1 MEAFSSSSPPV
12 ISPPTNEIP
21 LKGLRAGRLRKE
33 FPHWFIIPYFP
44 PHVGIV
50 PPLTVSMFIFVSRP
64 TVNAALRSHPLLHT
78 CSLCLL
84 CSVPSFSYLAYP
96 FFHTSTS
103 KLSHA
108 LKPFTFTA
116 GAYLAPRGRS
126 DSRSS
131 CFASQ
136 KGLRRACCICLKLAE
151 KTSRV

>member
-33 FPHWFIIPYFP
+33 FPHWFISPYFP
-44 PHVGIV
+44 PLVGIV
-50 PPLTVSMFIFVSRP
+50 PPLTVSMFIFASRP

-78 CSLCLL
+78 CSVCLL
-84 CSVPSFSYLAYP
+84 CSVPSFSHLAYP

-103 KLSHA
+103 H
-108 LKPFTFTA
+108 
-116 GAYLAPRGRS
+116 LAPRGRS

-136 KGLRRACCICLKLAE
+136 KGLRRTCCICLKLAE
-151 KTSRV
+151 KNFKGIICSFLPSHLSG